1 MYIKYK
7 YRLILTIKLLLF
19 TAQVTVAQPISIDD
33 IYKHLLT
40 TFPQYNNI
48 TYNKPSTNY
57 FVPNHWLLQTPN
69 IWGTSV
75 EKYNQGF
82 TPVGDNIIDKQ
93 FFVPTCHAQ
102 SDCLGVSICKR
113 AEFTLDDRKLCL
125 TNAHDIL
132 ENIYS
137 TIIKAESSID
147 IVTLGKTS
155 LSTGAFT
162 SMLRNAITTLGYKTI
177 NSPHPIMVR
186 LLYGTY
192 HETPSMFIK
201 DYLRNI
207 TANLPTKNKLVVSV
221 TSVRSCM
228 FRSNC
233 GNEDVQHDIVLD
245 FAWNHGKVIVVDKNI
260 LITGGE
266 NLWGD
271 DYLEARPANDS
282 NLKIF
287 GAVASGATIYANIL
301 WDYVR
306 HNPGLDVNRCYTY
319 KDGAISKKC
328 AHLFKVDTEFNNN
341 SLRHLNDL
349 NVQAMFVSKLNNGVG
364 IGNDADQSEL
374 ARVFALK
381 NATSSIK
388 ISQQAFFM
396 RGLLNNPL
404 KHKMLPPLDTINGNI
419 IQAIAY
425 AIYYNSVDT
434 QIITSNLTMTDSAYV
449 NLQYLYNYILQTI
462 ISEYKVDRKAATKKL
477 NQHLHLAY
485 MSYNNIANKHIRNHN
500 KFWMVDDKIFYFGSH
515 NFFPSSLQQFGII
528 IDSREAAKSLIKSYW
543 NPMWQYSAKLRK

>member
-1 MYIKYK
+1 MYIKHK
-7 YRLILTIKLLLF
+7 YQLIIIIKLLLF
-19 TAQVTVAQPISIDD
+19 TAQVTLAQPISIDD

-82 TPVGDNIIDKQ
+82 VPVGDNIIDKQ
-93 FFVPTCHAQ
+93 FFVPTCRTQ
-102 SDCLGVSICKR
+102 SDCLGVSVCR
-113 AEFTLDDRKLCL
+113 MAQFTLDNRKLCL

-137 TIIKAESSID
+137 TIIKADSSVD
-147 IVTLGKTS
+147 ITTLGRPFV
-155 LSTGAFT
+155 STDAFT
-162 SMLRNAITTLGYKTI
+162 SMLKNAITTLGYKTL
-177 NSPHPIMVR
+177 NSSYPIRIR

-192 HETPSMFIK
+192 SEIPSTFIK
-201 DYLRNI
+201 DYLLNI
-207 TANLPTKNKLVVSV
+207 TANLPTKNKLIVSV

-228 FRSNC
+228 FKSNC
-233 GNEDVQHDIVLD
+233 GNEDVQHDVVLD

-271 DYLEARPANDS
+271 DYLETRPANDS
-282 NLKIF
+282 SIKIF
-287 GAVASGATIYANIL
+287 GAVANGATIYANIL

-306 HNPGLDVNRCYTY
+306 HNPGLVVNHCYTY
-319 KDGAISKKC
+319 KDGAILGKC
-328 AHLFKVDTEFNNN
+328 AQLFKVDTEFNNN

-349 NVQAMFVSKLNNGVG
+349 NVQAMFISKLNNGVG
-364 IGNDADQSEL
+364 LGNDADQSEL

-388 ISQQAFFM
+388 VSQHAIFAKRFDE
-396 RGLLNNPL
+396 LLQ
-404 KHKMLPPLDTINGNI
+404 HKLLAPINTINGNVM
-419 IQAIAY
+419 QAIAY

-434 QIITSNLTMTDSAYV
+434 YIIVSKLTTVDSTNV
-449 NLQYLYNYILQTI
+449 SLQYLYNCILNI
-462 ISEYKVDRKAATKKL
+462 ILSKFHVERKIAVKKL

-485 MSYNNIANKHIRNHN
+485 MSYNNTVDNHVKSHN
-500 KFWMVDDKIFYFGSH
+500 KFWMVDDKIFYLGSH
-515 NFFPSSLQQFGII
+515 NFYPSSLQQFGII
-528 IDSREAAKSLIKSYW
+528 IDSSEAAKSLIESYW
-543 NPMWQYSAKLRK
+543 NPMWKYSAKLKK